1 MSPFLDNIA
10 RNFGEQAS
18 AWLQIQSAGH
28 RAERKQQIVE
38 ALMNDRAKRDAWDT
52 LF

>member
-10 RNFGEQAS
+10 RNFGEHAP
-18 AWLQIQSAGH
+18 AWQQIQSAGH